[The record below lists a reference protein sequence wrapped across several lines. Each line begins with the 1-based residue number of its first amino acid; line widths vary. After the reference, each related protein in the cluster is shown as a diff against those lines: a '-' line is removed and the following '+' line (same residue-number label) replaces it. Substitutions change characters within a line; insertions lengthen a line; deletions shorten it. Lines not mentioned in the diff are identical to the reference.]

1 MRLMHMNFAITK
13 EAETFLAGQACL
25 HGKCAAARIV
35 FAGGGPTGLT
45 YKFQFVDA
53 LLDDDVILKAG
64 EVKLVTNKATIPFLR
79 DTVLDCLD
87 YASRPT
93 LVFRCA
99 PLKCSLVEG
108 PGKSCL

>member
-1 MRLMHMNFAITK
+1 MTFAITK

-35 FAGGGPTGLT
+35 VAGGGPTGLT
-45 YKFQFVDA
+45 YKFQFVDG
-53 LLDDDVILKAG
+53 LQDDDVVLEAG
-64 EVKLVTNKATIPFLR
+64 EVRLVTNKATIPFLR

-93 LVFRCA
+93 LIFRCA
-99 PLKCSLVEG
+99 PLKCSPVDG
-108 PGKSCL
+108 AGKTCF